1 MNIISRKDRV
11 MMPAVHRIPAWVAW
25 LSLALCSALAATPV
39 TALAGDAE
47 AGKTKA
53 ATCEACHGA
62 DGKGTNPMYPV
73 LAGQYEDYLVH
84 SLRAY
89 RDGTRK
95 NAIMAGLAAPLTDED
110 IEDLAAYY
118 ASMPSALG
126 TLPDR

>member
-1 MNIISRKDRV
+1 MNIRTTNKTLRLAI
-11 MMPAVHRIPAWVAW
+11 ALAG
-25 LSLALCSALAATPV
+25 SLALTPLV
-39 TALAGDAE
+39 AVAGDAE
-47 AGKTKA
+47 AGKEKS

-84 SLRAY
+84 TLRAY

-118 ASMPSALG
+118 ASMESALSV
-126 TLPDR
+126 LPDR

>member
-1 MNIISRKDRV
+1 MNRRLNTPSRTALLATSLWAAVV
-11 MMPAVHRIPAWVAW
+11 MAPN
-25 LSLALCSALAATPV
+25 
-39 TALAGDAE
+39 ALAGGDAQ
-47 AGKTKA
+47 AGKEKS

-62 DGKGTNPMYPV
+62 DGLGTNPMYPV

-84 SLRAY
+84 ALKSY

-95 NAIMAGLAAPLTDED
+95 NAIMAGLAAALSDED

-118 ASMPSALG
+118 ASMPSALY